1 MTEKHEDLD
10 DVVTDEI
17 VEQTLEEMDG
27 KAPKPKEDPDA
38 TTPEDEVAAVSKVV
52 KDAPPQIKKVH
63 PKTKAGMISAMTNK
77 MLMMSKEDMKG
88 MYASYHAESVDMEDS
103 EVVVETTVDTSA
115 ELEALVESE
124 ATLSEEFK
132 QKTAILFE
140 SALKSKLSEE
150 VDRLEDQYKAEL
162 AEEVSSTKSDLVEK
176 VDNYLNYVVETWM
189 EDNKLAVQNGL
200 RTEIAETFME
210 KMKDLFTES
219 YIDVPESKVD
229 LVDELAESVDE
240 LETKLNEQTQKVID
254 TTVELE
260 GYKRNT
266 IIREAT
272 RDLAETQVE
281 KLKSL
286 VEDVDFGS
294 EEIFAE
300 KVNTIKESYFS
311 KIIKEEVSQDIAEE
325 ADQTVEVSDVMASY
339 LSTIRKTAL
348 K

>member
-27 KAPKPKEDPDA
+27 KAPAPKEDPDA
-38 TTPEDEVAAVSKVV
+38 TSPEDAVASVDKVV

-63 PKTKAGMISAMTNK
+63 PKTKAGMISAMTDK
-77 MLMMSKEDMKG
+77 MLKMSKMEMQG
-88 MYASYHAESVDMEDS
+88 MYDSYSESVDMEDS

-115 ELEALVESE
+115 ELDALVESE

-140 SALKSKLSEE
+140 TALKSKLSEE
-150 VDRLEDQYKAEL
+150 VDRLEAQYKEDL

-266 IIREAT
+266 IIREAS

-281 KLKSL
+281 KLKTL

-294 EEIFAE
+294 EDAFTS

-311 KIIKEEVSQDIAEE
+311 QKIKEEVSQDIAED
-325 ADQTVEVSDVMASY
+325 ANAQTAEVSDVMGSY
-339 LSTIRKTAL
+339 LSAIRKTAL

>member
-17 VEQTLEEMDG
+17 VEQTLEEMDD
-27 KAPKPKEDPDA
+27 KAPAAPKADPDA
-38 TTPEDEVAAVSKVV
+38 TSPEDAVASVDKVV
-52 KDAPPQIKKVH
+52 KDAPAPIKKVH
-63 PKTKAGMISAMTNK
+63 PKTKAGMISAMTDK
-77 MLMMSKEDMKG
+77 MLKMPKQEMAKLYS
-88 MYASYHAESVDMEDS
+88 SYNESVDMEDI
-103 EVVVETTVDTSA
+103 EVVSETTNTSA

-132 QKTAILFE
+132 AKTAILFE

-150 VDRLEDQYKAEL
+150 VDRLEAQYKEEL

-240 LETKLNEQTQKVID
+240 LETKLNESTQKVID

-266 IIREAT
+266 IIREAS

-281 KLKSL
+281 KLKAL

-294 EEIFAE
+294 EDAFTN

-311 KIIKEEVSQDIAEE
+311 QKIKEEVSQDIAED
-325 ADQTVEVSDVMASY
+325 ANAQTAEVSDVMASY
-339 LSTIRKTAL
+339 LNTIRKTAL

>member
-1 MTEKHEDLD
+1 MENDEK
-10 DVVTDEI
+10 
-17 VEQTLEEMDG
+17 EEEEV
-27 KAPKPKEDPDA
+27 KE
-38 TTPEDEVAAVSKVV
+38 S
-52 KDAPPQIKKVH
+52 
-63 PKTKAGMISAMTNK
+63 
-77 MLMMSKEDMKG
+77 L
-88 MYASYHAESVDMEDS
+88 
-103 EVVVETTVDTSA
+103 DTSS
-115 ELEALVESE
+115 ELSALVESE

-266 IIREAT
+266 IIREAS

-286 VEDVDFGS
+286 IEDVDFGS
-294 EEIFAE
+294 EELFTE

-311 KIIKEEVSQDIAEE
+311 QKIKEEVSQDIAEE

>member
-27 KAPKPKEDPDA
+27 KAPAPKEDPDA

-77 MLMMSKEDMKG
+77 MLKMSKMDMQD

-189 EDNKLAVQNGL
+189 KDNKLAVQNGL

-311 KIIKEEVSQDIAEE
+311 KTIKEEIQEEIAEE

>member
-17 VEQTLEEMDG
+17 VEQTLEEMDD
-27 KAPKPKEDPDA
+27 KAPAAPKADPDA
-38 TTPEDEVAAVSKVV
+38 TSPEDAVKSVDDVV
-52 KDAPPQIKKVH
+52 KDAPAPIKKVH
-63 PKTKAGMISAMTNK
+63 PKTKAGMISAMTDK
-77 MLMMSKEDMKG
+77 MLKMPKQEMAKLYS
-88 MYASYHAESVDMEDS
+88 SYNESVDMEDI
-103 EVVVETTVDTSA
+103 EVVSETTNTSA

-132 QKTAILFE
+132 AKTAILFE

-150 VDRLEDQYKAEL
+150 VDRLEAQYKEEL

-240 LETKLNEQTQKVID
+240 L
-254 TTVELE
+254 
-260 GYKRNT
+260 
-266 IIREAT
+266 
-272 RDLAETQVE
+272 
-281 KLKSL
+281 
-286 VEDVDFGS
+286 
-294 EEIFAE
+294 
-300 KVNTIKESYFS
+300 
-311 KIIKEEVSQDIAEE
+311 
-325 ADQTVEVSDVMASY
+325 
-339 LSTIRKTAL
+339 
-348 K
+348 

>member
-27 KAPKPKEDPDA
+27 KAPAPKEDPDA
-38 TTPEDEVAAVSKVV
+38 TSPEDAVASVDKVV
-52 KDAPPQIKKVH
+52 KDAPAQIKKVH
-63 PKTKAGMISAMTNK
+63 PKTKAGMISAMTDK
-77 MLMMSKEDMKG
+77 MLKMSKHEMKD
-88 MYASYHAESVDMEDS
+88 MYASYSESVDMEDS
-103 EVVVETTVDTSA
+103 EVVVETTLDTSA

-140 SALKSKLSEE
+140 TALKSKLSEE
-150 VDRLEDQYKAEL
+150 VDRLEAQYKSEL

-229 LVDELAESVDE
+229 LVDELSESVDE

-266 IIREAT
+266 IIREAS

-281 KLKSL
+281 KLKTL
-286 VEDVDFGS
+286 VEDVDFVS
-294 EEIFAE
+294 EELFST

-311 KIIKEEVSQDIAEE
+311 KTIKEEVSQDLAEE

-339 LSTIRKTAL
+339 LSTIRKTA
-348 K
+348 KQ

>member
-1 MTEKHEDLD
+1 MDQEQNVELRD
-10 DVVTDEI
+10 DVAEGHDMKNAESQSVDAT
-17 VEQTLEEMDG
+17 G
-27 KAPKPKEDPDA
+27 KAADA
-38 TTPEDEVAAVSKVV
+38 TSQS
-52 KDAPPQIKKVH
+52 APPTEPGATAKHATKKDPM
-63 PKTKAGMISAMTNK
+63 PKTKAGMINAMYGKLN
-77 MLMMSKEDMKG
+77 SMKKADLQ
-88 MYASYHAESVDMEDS
+88 ASYGNMMGEEVEIDESD
-103 EVVVETTVDTSA
+103 VVETA
-115 ELEALVESE
+115 EFSQDLDALVESE

-140 SALKSKLSEE
+140 TALKSKLSEE
-150 VDRLEDQYKAEL
+150 VDRLEAQYKSEL

-266 IIREAT
+266 IIREAS

-294 EEIFAE
+294 EESFVE

-311 KIIKEEVSQDIAEE
+311 KTIKEEIQEEIAEE

>member
-17 VEQTLEEMDG
+17 VEQTLEEMDD
-27 KAPKPKEDPDA
+27 KAPAAKADPDA
-38 TTPEDEVAAVSKVV
+38 TSPEDSVKSVDDAV
-52 KDAPPQIKKVH
+52 KDAPAPIKKVH
-63 PKTKAGMISAMTNK
+63 PKTKAGMISAMTDK
-77 MLMMSKEDMKG
+77 MLKMSKKDMEE
-88 MYASYHAESVDMEDS
+88 MYGSYTESVDMEDS

-115 ELEALVESE
+115 ELDALVESE

-150 VDRLEDQYKAEL
+150 VDRLEAQYKSEL

-229 LVDELAESVDE
+229 LVDELSESVDE

-266 IIREAT
+266 IIREAS

-311 KIIKEEVSQDIAEE
+311 KIIKEEVSQDIAED
-325 ADQTVEVSDVMASY
+325 ADQTVEVSDVMGSY
-339 LSTIRKTAL
+339 LSAIRKTAL

>member
-27 KAPKPKEDPDA
+27 KKPAKVPEDPNAIDTDDA
-38 TTPEDEVAAVSKVV
+38 IASTDKVEDE
-52 KDAPPQIKKVH
+52 APAQIKKVH
-63 PKTKAGMISAMTNK
+63 PKTKAGMISVMAK
-77 MLMMSKEDMKG
+77 DMQNMDKKSLQA
-88 MYASYHAESVDMEDS
+88 MYASYNMEDDEDEEEEVKESLDASS
-103 EVVVETTVDTSA
+103 ELS
-115 ELEALVESE
+115 ALVESE

-132 QKTAILFE
+132 AKTAILFE
-140 SALKSKLSEE
+140 TALKSKLSEE
-150 VDRLEDQYKAEL
+150 VDRLEAQYKEDL

-240 LETKLNEQTQKVID
+240 LETKLNESTQKIID
-254 TTVELE
+254 TTAELE

-286 VEDVDFGS
+286 VADVDFDDD
-294 EEIFAE
+294 ETFAS
-300 KVNTIKESYFS
+300 KVATVKESYFN
-311 KIIKEEVSQDIAEE
+311 KAAKIAEE
-325 ADQTVEVSDVMASY
+325 VVDESDDAFEVESTGSMAQY
-339 LSTIRKTAL
+339 LNAIKKTS

>member
-27 KAPKPKEDPDA
+27 KAPAPKEDPDA
-38 TTPEDEVAAVSKVV
+38 TSPEDAVASVDKVV
-52 KDAPPQIKKVH
+52 KDAPAQIKKVH
-63 PKTKAGMISAMTNK
+63 PKTKAGMISAM
-77 MLMMSKEDMKG
+77 MDDMKKASKDEVKKI
-88 MYASYHAESVDMEDS
+88 YASYAMDEDEDEDEEEVKESLDASS
-103 EVVVETTVDTSA
+103 ELS
-115 ELEALVESE
+115 ALVESE

-140 SALKSKLSEE
+140 TALKSKLSEE
-150 VDRLEDQYKAEL
+150 VDRLEAQYKEDL

-240 LETKLNEQTQKVID
+240 LETKLNESTQKIID
-254 TTVELE
+254 TTAELE

-311 KIIKEEVSQDIAEE
+311 KTIKEEIQEEIAQE

>member
-17 VEQTLEEMDG
+17 VEQTLEEMDD
-27 KAPKPKEDPDA
+27 KAPAAPKADPDA
-38 TTPEDEVAAVSKVV
+38 TSPEDAVKSVDDVV
-52 KDAPPQIKKVH
+52 KDAPAPIKKVH
-63 PKTKAGMISAMTNK
+63 PKTKAGMISAMTDK
-77 MLMMSKEDMKG
+77 MLKMPKQEMAKLYS
-88 MYASYHAESVDMEDS
+88 SYNESVDMEDI
-103 EVVVETTVDTSA
+103 EVVSETTNTSA

-132 QKTAILFE
+132 AKTAILFE

-150 VDRLEDQYKAEL
+150 VDRLEAQYKEEL
-162 AEEVSSTKSDLVEK
+162 EEEVSSTKSDLVEK

-229 LVDELAESVDE
+229 LVDELSESVDE

-266 IIREAT
+266 IIREAS

-286 VEDVDFGS
+286 VEDVDFEN
-294 EEIFAE
+294 EELFST

-311 KIIKEEVSQDIAEE
+311 KTIKEEVSQDIAED
-325 ADQTVEVSDVMASY
+325 ADQTVEVSDVMGSY
-339 LSTIRKTAL
+339 LSAIRKTA
-348 K
+348 KQ